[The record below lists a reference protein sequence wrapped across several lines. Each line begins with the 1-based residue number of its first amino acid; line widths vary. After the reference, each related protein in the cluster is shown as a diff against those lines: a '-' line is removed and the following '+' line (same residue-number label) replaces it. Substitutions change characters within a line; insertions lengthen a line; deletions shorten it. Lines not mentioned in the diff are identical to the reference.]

1 MASKGETA
9 YINPR
14 MASISMLT
22 GGAKKT
28 KTDKLALDKPIHTR
42 GVKEIVYLGS
52 VDTNAS

>member
-1 MASKGETA
+1 
-9 YINPR
+9 
-14 MASISMLT
+14 MLT

-28 KTDKLALDKPIHTR
+28 ETDKLALDKPIHTR